1 MVDVPMKNLHMIR
14 RVRPEDMDRN
24 FDVEFWQR
32 QGLDAIFDAA
42 IELFT
47 LAYTDQG
54 DDPAQLRLAPVLRRV
69 PRN

>member
-1 MVDVPMKNLHMIR
+1 MQNLHMIR
-14 RVRPEDMDRN
+14 RVRPEDMDRS

-47 LAYTDQG
+47 QAYGKG
-54 DDPAQLRLAPVLRRV
+54 DDPAQLRLTRILRRT
-69 PRN
+69 PRH

>member
-1 MVDVPMKNLHMIR
+1 MIR
-14 RVRPEDMDRN
+14 RVRPSEMDRS

-47 LAYTDQG
+47 LAYENQG
-54 DDPAQLRLAPVLRRV
+54 EDPAQLRLARVLRRV
-69 PRN
+69 PRE